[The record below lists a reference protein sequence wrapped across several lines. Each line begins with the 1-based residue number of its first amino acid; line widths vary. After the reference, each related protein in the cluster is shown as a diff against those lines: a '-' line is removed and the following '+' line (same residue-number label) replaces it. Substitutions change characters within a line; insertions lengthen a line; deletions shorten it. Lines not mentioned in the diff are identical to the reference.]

1 MSIAV
6 RSINVAEV
14 FAESLRSELNSY
26 TYQPIQEG
34 TDEFFALKTLYDDF
48 LKNGNLEKFYSKYY
62 ATVPL
67 KSTRF
72 SVDLRGTRRHYCPL
86 NLLTA

>member
-48 LKNGNLEKFYSKYY
+48 LKNGNLEKFYSASEIYEIFLW
-62 ATVPL
+62 T
-67 KSTRF
+67 F
-72 SVDLRGTRRHYCPL
+72 EERGDTIVH
-86 NLLTA
+86 